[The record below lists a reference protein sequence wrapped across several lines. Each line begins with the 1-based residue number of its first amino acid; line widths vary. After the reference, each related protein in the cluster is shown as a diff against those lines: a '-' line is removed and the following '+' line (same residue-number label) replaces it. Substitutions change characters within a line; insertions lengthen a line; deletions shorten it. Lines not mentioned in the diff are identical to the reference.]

1 MHGARDVVNCMLDH
15 PDVTPALPSLL
26 SSHAQ
31 APHLTSPSSPCIR
44 GVLNIVHG
52 TRDVVNWMLDHPDIK
67 AISFVGSDQAG
78 KHIYT
83 RGCAAGKRVQ
93 SNMGAKNH
101 AVVMPDADVDSTVKA
116 LVGEWGGEGAGGTS
130 ACSQTWAPRTTWW

>member
-1 MHGARDVVNCMLDH
+1 M
-15 PDVTPALPSLL
+15 
-26 SSHAQ
+26 
-31 APHLTSPSSPCIR
+31 
-44 GVLNIVHG
+44 HG

-116 LVGEWGGEGAGGTS
+116 LVGECTGEGAGRAS
-130 ACSQTWAPRTTWW
+130 ACSHTWAQRTTLW